1 MNKKKQRGRCLRGAT
16 PTLKARFFSQISH
29 YKSRLYSSQVRS
41 LILVVLLFFLSVGG
55 VLVTT
60 QVWASTAIG
69 QTQQE
74 PLQLVKQAKSLYQNR
89 QFESALTVWEQ
100 VAAAF
105 AAREDKLNQ
114 AMALS
119 NLALTSQQLGRW
131 EQAKK
136 AIATSLNI
144 LQTQPKTPQRASEG
158 GAALTQILSSTL
170 DIQGQLQLAVG
181 ESEAA
186 LATWK
191 QAAEIYQN
199 LGNQNGA
206 IRSQIN
212 QTQAMQDL
220 GLYPMACKTLLK
232 TLELDHQNCQITKE
246 ELQTLKERFVNKEN
260 SSSLDILALR
270 SLGNV
275 LRVVSQLEQSQ
286 MVLFAAGQLA
296 QQSGDSQNL
305 AAIYLSL
312 GNTARSLGN
321 RKIQLGKPS
330 EQQPA
335 LTQSICIQA
344 ASITNAAQ
352 FYQQAAT
359 CYRQAESSTSSDI
372 KRQAQLNR
380 FSLLVQTQ
388 QWSEVPT
395 LLSEIT
401 SHLNDLP
408 ITHPTVYAHIKFA
421 QSLMCLQSGLSENS
435 SNALSSPIL
444 QLCSFVKNTPTGTG
458 VKTLESSKI
467 PSWPEIG
474 QILQTA
480 LNQAQQLQD
489 KQAEADVRGYLGGV
503 YQQMGKLTEARQLT
517 EQALQQKSAFNDS
530 SITYLWQWQLGRIYQ
545 TQQNQKSALQ
555 AYTLAYETL
564 QSLRKDLVG
573 INPEIQFTFRDSVE
587 PVYRELVNLLLQPQA
602 SQQIKQ
608 TEINQKN
615 LKQAR
620 DVIEALQLAELTN
633 FFREACITSQPQPID
648 QVDPNAAVIYSIIL
662 PDRLAVILSRPQ
674 KDLKYYATPLKP
686 SSQPGEVGEVERVY
700 DNMLAGFTRNIYSSN
715 LDSLRPQQIF
725 YDWLIRPIEAEL
737 EKDDIKTLVFVLD
750 GVLRAVPMSALYDS
764 QKQKYLIEKYNL
776 ALSPGLQLL
785 YSASLSP
792 NKLQTLVGGLAEAR
806 QGFSKLPG
814 VEQEVQEITKIV
826 PTEVLLNQEFTRSR
840 LKVQINNVPFPI
852 VHLATHGQFSS
863 QAENTFL
870 LTWDGRINVKEL
882 DQLLQG
888 RDRPGRS
895 PLELLILSA
904 CQTAAGDNRA
914 ILGLAG
920 VAVRSGARSTLATLW
935 SVEDE
940 STVELMNKFYSELN
954 QPGVTKAEAL
964 RQAQLFLLRSP
975 NYHRPYYWAPFV
987 LVGNWL

>member
-1 MNKKKQRGRCLRGAT
+1 MNEKKQKWRCLRRAT
-16 PTLKARFFSQISH
+16 PTLKAKFFSQINH

-41 LILVVLLFFLSVGG
+41 LILAILLFFLSMGG
-55 VLVTT
+55 VLVTN

-74 PLQLVKQAKSLYQNR
+74 PFQLVEEGKLLYKNG
-89 QFESALTVWEQ
+89 QFESALTLWEQ

-119 NLALTSQQLGRW
+119 NLALTAQQLGRW

-144 LQTQPKTPQRASEG
+144 LQTQSKTPERASEG

-232 TLELDHQNCQITKE
+232 TLEFDHQNCQITKE
-246 ELQTLKERFVNKEN
+246 ELQTLKERFVNKGN
-260 SSSLDILALR
+260 SSSLNILALR

-286 MVLFAAGQLA
+286 MVLSAAGQLA

-305 AAIYLSL
+305 SAIYLSL

-321 RKIQLGKPS
+321 RKIQLGKS
-330 EQQPA
+330 SQQQLPP
-335 LTQSICIQA
+335 TQPINCIQA
-344 ASITNAAQ
+344 ASIADAAE

-359 CYRQAESSTSSDI
+359 CYRQAESSTSSEDI

-388 QWSEVPT
+388 QWSEVPI
-395 LLSEIT
+395 LVSEIT
-401 SHLNDLP
+401 SNLSNLP
-408 ITHPTVYAHIKFA
+408 ISHPTVYAQIKFA
-421 QSLMCLQSGLSENS
+421 QSLICLQSELSENS
-435 SNALSSPIL
+435 SNALSPIL
-444 QLCSFVKNTPTGTG
+444 QLCNFVKNIPTGTS

-467 PSWPEIG
+467 SSWAEIG
-474 QILQTA
+474 QILETA
-480 LNQAQQLQD
+480 LNQAQQLGD

-503 YQQMGKLTEARQLT
+503 YLQMGKLAEARQFT
-517 EQALQQKSAFNDS
+517 EQALQQKSAFNNS
-530 SITYLWQWQLGRIYQ
+530 SITYLWQWQLGRIYH
-545 TQQNQKSALQ
+545 TQQDPKSALE

-564 QSLRKDLVG
+564 QSLRQDLVG

-587 PVYRELVNLLLQPQA
+587 PVYRELVNLLLPPQA

-608 TEINQKN
+608 TEINQEN
-615 LKQAR
+615 LKLAR

-648 QVDPNAAVIYSIIL
+648 RLDPNAAVIYSIIL

-686 SSQPGEVGEVERVY
+686 NSQPGEIGEVERVY
-700 DNMLAGFTRNIYSSN
+700 NDLFAGLTSYIYI
-715 LDSLRPQQIF
+715 DPLRPQTIF

-737 EKDDIKTLVFVLD
+737 QKDDIKTLVFVLD

-764 QKQKYLIEKYNL
+764 QQQKYLIEKYNV

-785 YSASLSP
+785 YSPSLSP
-792 NKLQTLVGGLAEAR
+792 NKLQTLVGGLTEAR

-814 VEQEVQEITKIV
+814 VEEEVQDITKIV
-826 PTEVLLNQEFTRSR
+826 PTEVLLNQEFTGSR
-840 LKVQINNVPFPI
+840 LKAQINNVPFPI

-863 QAENTFL
+863 QADNTFL

-882 DQLLQG
+882 DQLLQA
-888 RDRPGRS
+888 RDRPGQS

-914 ILGLAG
+914 VLGLAG

-940 STVELMNKFYSELN
+940 STVELMNKFYSELK
-954 QPGVTKAEAL
+954 QLRVTKAEAL

-975 NYHRPYYWAPFV
+975 NYSRPYYWAPFV

>member
-1 MNKKKQRGRCLRGAT
+1 MNKKKQRGRCLRLAT
-16 PTLKARFFSQISH
+16 PTLKARFFSKISH

-60 QVWASTAIG
+60 QVWASTAIA

-74 PLQLVKQAKSLYQNR
+74 PLELVKQGKSLYQNR
-89 QFESALTVWEQ
+89 QFETALTVWEQ

-119 NLALTSQQLGRW
+119 NLALTAQQLGRW

-144 LQTQPKTPQRASEG
+144 LQTQPKTPER
-158 GAALTQILSSTL
+158 LQILSSTL

-212 QTQAMQDL
+212 QSQAMQNM

-232 TLELDHQNCQITKE
+232 TLKLDHQNCQITKE

-286 MVLFAAGQLA
+286 MVLSTAGQLA

-321 RKIQLGKPS
+321 RKIQLEKPS

-344 ASITNAAQ
+344 ASITNAGQ

-444 QLCSFVKNTPTGTG
+444 QLCNFVKNPPTGTG
-458 VKTLESSKI
+458 IKTLESSKI

-555 AYTLAYETL
+555 AYILAYETL

-608 TEINQKN
+608 TQINQKN
-615 LKQAR
+615 LKLAR

-633 FFREACITSQPQPID
+633 FFREACVTSQPQPID
-648 QVDPNAAVIYSIIL
+648 QLDPNAAVIYSIIL
-662 PDRLAVILSRPQ
+662 PDRVAIILSRPQ
-674 KDLKYYATPLKP
+674 KPLKYYATPLKP
-686 SSQPGEVGEVERVY
+686 NSQPGEIGEIERVY
-700 DNMLAGFTRNIYSSN
+700 NDMLAGFTRYSY
-715 LDSLRPQQIF
+715 LDSLRPQTIF
-725 YDWLIRPIEAEL
+725 YDWLIRPIESEL
-737 EKDDIKTLVFVLD
+737 QKDEIKTLVFVLD
-750 GVLRAVPMSALYDS
+750 GVLRGVPMSALYDS

-785 YSASLSP
+785 YSPSLSP
-792 NKLQTLVGGLAEAR
+792 NKLQTLVGGLAEAS

-814 VEQEVQEITKIV
+814 VEEEVREIAKIV
-826 PTEVLLNQEFTRSR
+826 PTEVLLNKEFTRNR
-840 LKVQINNVPFPI
+840 LKVEIDNAAFPI

-870 LTWDGRINVKEL
+870 LAWDGRINVKEL
-882 DQLLQG
+882 DQVLQA

-935 SVEDE
+935 SVEDQ

-975 NYHRPYYWAPFV
+975 NYRRPYYWAPFV

>member
-1 MNKKKQRGRCLRGAT
+1 MNKKKQIGRYLRWAT
-16 PTLKARFFSQISH
+16 PTLKARFFSKISCH
-29 YKSRLYSSQVRS
+29 KPRLYSSQVRS
-41 LILVVLLFFLSVGG
+41 LILVILLFFLSVAG
-55 VLVTT
+55 VLVTN
-60 QVWASTAIG
+60 QVWASTAIA

-74 PLQLVKQAKSLYQNR
+74 PLQLVQEAKLLYQNR

-105 AAREDKLNQ
+105 AARDDKLNQ

-144 LQTQPKTPQRASEG
+144 LQTQPKIPERASEG

-212 QTQAMQDL
+212 QTQAMQNL

-246 ELQTLKERFVNKEN
+246 ELQILKERIVNKRN
-260 SSSLDILALR
+260 SSLDTLALR

-321 RKIQLGKPS
+321 RKIQLEKPS

-344 ASITNAAQ
+344 AGITNAAQ

-408 ITHPTVYAHIKFA
+408 ISHPTVYAHIKFA

-444 QLCSFVKNTPTGTG
+444 QLCNFVKNTPMNTG
-458 VKTLESSKI
+458 VKSLESSEI

-608 TEINQKN
+608 TQINQKN

-648 QVDPNAAVIYSIIL
+648 QLDPNAAVIYSIIL
-662 PDRLAVILSRPQ
+662 PDRVAIILSRPQ
-674 KDLKYYATPLKP
+674 KPLKYYATPLKP
-686 SSQPGEVGEVERVY
+686 NSQPGEIGEVERVY
-700 DNMLAGFTRNIYSSN
+700 KDMLAGFTRYSY
-715 LDSLRPQQIF
+715 LDSLRPQKTF
-725 YDWLIRPIEAEL
+725 YDWLIRPIEPEL
-737 EKDDIKTLVFVLD
+737 QKDDIKTLVFVLD
-750 GVLRAVPMSALYDS
+750 GVLRGVPMSALYDS

-785 YSASLSP
+785 YSPSLSP
-792 NKLQTLVGGLAEAR
+792 NKLQTLVGGLAEAS

-814 VEQEVQEITKIV
+814 VEEEVREIAKIV
-826 PTEVLLNQEFTRSR
+826 PTEVLLNKEFTRNR
-840 LKVQINNVPFPI
+840 LKVEIDNAAFPI
-852 VHLATHGQFSS
+852 VHLATHGRFSS

-882 DQLLQG
+882 DQLLQA

-914 ILGLAG
+914 VLGLAG

-935 SVEDE
+935 SVEDQ

-954 QPGVTKAEAL
+954 QPGITKAEAL

-975 NYHRPYYWAPFV
+975 NYRRPYYWAPFV

>member
-1 MNKKKQRGRCLRGAT
+1 MNEKKQRGRYLRRAT

-41 LILVVLLFFLSVGG
+41 LILAILLFFLSVGG
-55 VLVTT
+55 VLVTS
-60 QVWASTAIG
+60 QVWASTAIV

-74 PLQLVKQAKSLYQNR
+74 PLQLVEQGKSLYKNG

-119 NLALTSQQLGRW
+119 NLALTAQQLGRW

-144 LQTQPKTPQRASEG
+144 LQTQPKTPERASEG

-191 QAAEIYQN
+191 QAAKIYQN

-232 TLELDHQNCQITKE
+232 TLEFDHQNCQIAKE
-246 ELQTLKERFVNKEN
+246 ELQTLKERFVNKGN
-260 SSSLDILALR
+260 SSLDILALR

-330 EQQPA
+330 QQQ
-335 LTQSICIQA
+335 LVTQPINCIQV
-344 ASITNAAQ
+344 ASIANAAE

-359 CYRQAESSTSSDI
+359 CYRQAELSTSSDI

-388 QWSEVPT
+388 QWPEVPI

-401 SHLNDLP
+401 SNFYDLP
-408 ITHPTVYAHIKFA
+408 ISHPTVYAQIKFV

-435 SNALSSPIL
+435 SNALSPIL
-444 QLCSFVKNTPTGTG
+444 QLCNFVKNTPTGTG

-467 PSWPEIG
+467 PSWVEIG

-480 LNQAQQLQD
+480 LNQAQQLGD

-503 YQQMGKLTEARQLT
+503 YLQMGKLAEARQFT
-517 EQALQQKSAFNDS
+517 EQALQQKSAFNNS
-530 SITYLWQWQLGRIYQ
+530 SITYLWQWQLGRIYH
-545 TQQNQKSALQ
+545 TQQDQKSALE

-564 QSLRKDLVG
+564 QSLRQDLVG

-587 PVYRELVNLLLQPQA
+587 PVYRELVNLLLPPQA

-608 TEINQKN
+608 TEINQEN
-615 LKQAR
+615 LKLAR

-648 QVDPNAAVIYSIIL
+648 QLDPNAAVIYSIIL
-662 PDRLAVILSRPQ
+662 PDRFAVILSRPQ

-686 SSQPGEVGEVERVY
+686 NSQPGEIGEVERVY
-700 DNMLAGFTRNIYSSN
+700 NDLLAGFNRYSY

-737 EKDDIKTLVFVLD
+737 QKDDIKTLVFVLD

-764 QKQKYLIEKYNL
+764 QQQKYLIEKYNL

-785 YSASLSP
+785 YSRSLSP
-792 NKLQTLVGGLAEAR
+792 NKLQTLVGGLTEAR

-814 VEQEVQEITKIV
+814 VEKEVQEITKIV
-826 PTEVLLNQEFTRSR
+826 PTKVLLNQEFTDSR

-863 QAENTFL
+863 QADNTFL

-914 ILGLAG
+914 VLGLAG

>member
-1 MNKKKQRGRCLRGAT
+1 MNQKKQIGRCLRRAT
-16 PTLKARFFSQISH
+16 PTLKARFFSQINH

-41 LILVVLLFFLSVGG
+41 LILAILLFFLSVGG

-74 PLQLVKQAKSLYQNR
+74 PLQLVQEAKSFYKDG
-89 QFESALTVWEQ
+89 QFESALTLWEQ

-105 AAREDKLNQ
+105 AVREDKLNQ

-119 NLALTSQQLGRW
+119 NLALTAQQLGRW

-144 LQTQPKTPQRASEG
+144 LQTQPKTPEQASAG

-199 LGNQNGA
+199 LSNQNGA
-206 IRSQIN
+206 IRNQIN

-232 TLELDHQNCQITKE
+232 ILEFDHQNCQITKE
-246 ELQTLKERFVNKEN
+246 ELQILKKRFVNKGN

-286 MVLFAAGQLA
+286 MVLLAAGQLA

-305 AAIYLSL
+305 AATYLSL

-330 EQQPA
+330 QEQLP
-335 LTQSICIQA
+335 LTHPINCIQEATITDA
-344 ASITNAAQ
+344 AEL
-352 FYQQAAT
+352 YQQAAT

-395 LLSEIT
+395 LVSEIT
-401 SHLNDLP
+401 SNLNNLP
-408 ITHPTVYAHIKFA
+408 INHPTVYAHIKFV

-435 SNALSSPIL
+435 SNALSPIL
-444 QLCSFVKNTPTGTG
+444 QLCNFVKNTPTGTG

-467 PSWPEIG
+467 PSWAEIG

-480 LNQAQQLQD
+480 LNQAQRLGD

-503 YQQMGKLTEARQLT
+503 YLQMGKLAEARQFT
-517 EQALQQKSAFNDS
+517 EQALQQKSAFNNS
-530 SITYLWQWQLGRIYQ
+530 SITYLWQWQLGRIYH
-545 TQQNQKSALQ
+545 TQQDPKSALQ

-564 QSLRKDLVG
+564 QSLRQDLVG

-587 PVYRELVNLLLQPQA
+587 PVYRELVNLLLPPLA

-608 TEINQKN
+608 TEINQEN
-615 LKQAR
+615 LKLAR

-648 QVDPNAAVIYSIIL
+648 RLDPNAAVIYSIIL
-662 PDRLAVILSRPQ
+662 PDRLVVILSRPQ
-674 KDLKYYATPLKP
+674 KDLKYYATPLK
-686 SSQPGEVGEVERVY
+686 SNSQPGEIGELERVY
-700 DNMLAGFTRNIYSSN
+700 NDLFAGFTRYIY
-715 LDSLRPQQIF
+715 LDSRRPQTIF

-737 EKDDIKTLVFVLD
+737 QKDEIKTLVFVLD

-764 QKQKYLIEKYNL
+764 QQKKYLIEKYNL

-785 YSASLSP
+785 YSRSLSP
-792 NKLQTLVGGLAEAR
+792 NKLQTLVGGLTEAR

-814 VEQEVQEITKIV
+814 VKEEVQEITKIV
-826 PTEVLLNQEFTRSR
+826 PTEVLLNQEFTRNR
-840 LKVQINNVPFPI
+840 LKVQINNVSFPI

-863 QAENTFL
+863 QADNTFL
-870 LTWDGRINVKEL
+870 LTWDSRINVKEL
-882 DQLLQG
+882 DQLLQS

-914 ILGLAG
+914 VLGLAG

-935 SVEDE
+935 SVEDQ

-964 RQAQLFLLRSP
+964 RQAQLFLLRSS
-975 NYHRPYYWAPFV
+975 NYYRPYYWAPFV

>member
-1 MNKKKQRGRCLRGAT
+1 MNKKKRRGRCLRRAT
-16 PTLKARFFSQISH
+16 PTLKARFFSKIIH
-29 YKSRLYSSQVRS
+29 YKSRLYSSQVGS

-74 PLQLVKQAKSLYQNR
+74 PLQLVQEAKSLYQNR

-119 NLALTSQQLGRW
+119 NLALTAQQLGRW

-144 LQTQPKTPQRASEG
+144 LQTQPKTPERSK
-158 GAALTQILSSTL
+158 ILSSTL

-191 QAAEIYQN
+191 QAAEIYRN

-206 IRSQIN
+206 IRNQIN

-220 GLYPMACKTLLK
+220 GLYPMACRTLLK
-232 TLELDHQNCQITKE
+232 TLEFDHQNCQITKE
-246 ELQTLKERFVNKEN
+246 ELSTLKKRFVNKGN

-286 MVLFAAGQLA
+286 MVLSAAGQLA

-321 RKIQLGKPS
+321 RKIQLEKPS

-344 ASITNAAQ
+344 ASITNAAG

-444 QLCSFVKNTPTGTG
+444 QLCSFVKNTPTGIG

-467 PSWPEIG
+467 PSWSEIG

-480 LNQAQQLQD
+480 LNQTQQLQD

-608 TEINQKN
+608 TEIDQEN

-686 SSQPGEVGEVERVY
+686 NSQPGEIGEIERVY
-700 DNMLAGFTRNIYSSN
+700 NDLLAGFTRYSYS
-715 LDSLRPQQIF
+715 DSLRPQQIF
-725 YDWLIRPIEAEL
+725 YDWLIRPIEPEL
-737 EKDDIKTLVFVLD
+737 QKDDIKTLVFVLD

-814 VEQEVQEITKIV
+814 VEEEVQEITKIV

-882 DQLLQG
+882 DQLLQA

-914 ILGLAG
+914 VLGLAG

-940 STVELMNKFYSELN
+940 STVELMNKFYSELK

-964 RQAQLFLLRSP
+964 RQAQLSLLRSP
-975 NYHRPYYWAPFV
+975 NYRRPYYWAPFV

>member
-1 MNKKKQRGRCLRGAT
+1 MGA
-16 PTLKARFFSQISH
+16 SQ
-29 YKSRLYSSQVRS
+29 KS
-41 LILVVLLFFLSVGG
+41 
-55 VLVTT
+55 
-60 QVWASTAIG
+60 
-69 QTQQE
+69 
-74 PLQLVKQAKSLYQNR
+74 
-89 QFESALTVWEQ
+89 
-100 VAAAF
+100 
-105 AAREDKLNQ
+105 D
-114 AMALS
+114 
-119 NLALTSQQLGRW
+119 
-131 EQAKK
+131 
-136 AIATSLNI
+136 IATSLNI
-144 LQTQPKTPQRASEG
+144 LQTQPKTPELA
-158 GAALTQILSSTL
+158 QILSSTL

-191 QAAEIYQN
+191 QATEIYQN

-212 QTQAMQDL
+212 QTQAMQNL

-232 TLELDHQNCQITKE
+232 TLKLDHQNCQITKE

-344 ASITNAAQ
+344 ASITNTSQ

-359 CYRQAESSTSSDI
+359 CYRQAELSTSSDI

-444 QLCSFVKNTPTGTG
+444 QLCNFVKNPPTGTG
-458 VKTLESSKI
+458 IKTLESSKF
-467 PSWPEIG
+467 PSWSEIG

-555 AYTLAYETL
+555 AYALAYETL
-564 QSLRKDLVG
+564 QSLRQDLVG

-587 PVYRELVNLLLQPQA
+587 PVYRELVNLLLPPLA
-602 SQQIKQ
+602 SQQMQ
-608 TEINQKN
+608 TQINQEN
-615 LKQAR
+615 LKLAR

-648 QVDPNAAVIYSIIL
+648 QLDPNAAVIYSIIL

-686 SSQPGEVGEVERVY
+686 NSQPGEIGEVERVY
-700 DNMLAGFTRNIYSSN
+700 NDLFAGFTRYIY
-715 LDSLRPQQIF
+715 LDSLRPQTIF

-737 EKDDIKTLVFVLD
+737 QKDDIKTLVFVLD

-764 QKQKYLIEKYNL
+764 QQKKYLIEKYNL

-785 YSASLSP
+785 YSPSLSP
-792 NKLQTLVGGLAEAR
+792 NKLQTLVGGLTEAR

-814 VEQEVQEITKIV
+814 VKEEVQEITKIV
-826 PTEVLLNQEFTRSR
+826 PTEVLLDQEFTRNR
-840 LKVQINNVPFPI
+840 LKVQINNVSFPI

-863 QAENTFL
+863 QADNTFL
-870 LTWDGRINVKEL
+870 LTWDSRINVKEL
-882 DQLLQG
+882 DQLLQS

-920 VAVRSGARSTLATLW
+920 VAVRSGARTTLATLW
-935 SVEDE
+935 SVDDQ

-964 RQAQLFLLRSP
+964 RQAQLSLLRSP
-975 NYHRPYYWAPFV
+975 NYRRPYYWAPFV

>member
-1 MNKKKQRGRCLRGAT
+1 MHQKKQRGRCLRRAT
-16 PTLKARFFSQISH
+16 PTLKPRFFSQISR
-29 YKSRLYSSQVRS
+29 YKPSDFIIPRLYSSQVRS
-41 LILVVLLFFLSVGG
+41 LILAVLLFFLSVGG

-60 QVWASTAIG
+60 QVWASTAIV

-74 PLQLVKQAKSLYQNR
+74 LLELVKQGKSLYQNR
-89 QFESALTVWEQ
+89 QFESALRVWEQ
-100 VAAAF
+100 AAAAF

-144 LQTQPKTPQRASEG
+144 LQTQPKTPERS
-158 GAALTQILSSTL
+158 QILSSTL

-186 LATWK
+186 LATWQ

-206 IRSQIN
+206 IKSQIN

-220 GLYPMACKTLLK
+220 GLYPRACKTLLK

-246 ELQTLKERFVNKEN
+246 ELQTLKERFVNKGN
-260 SSSLDILALR
+260 FSSLNILALR

-275 LRVVSQLEQSQ
+275 LRVVNQLEQSQ
-286 MVLFAAGQLA
+286 MVLSTAGQLA
-296 QQSGDSQNL
+296 QQSGDSQNF
-305 AAIYLSL
+305 AATYLSL

-321 RKIQLGKPS
+321 RKIQLETPR
-330 EQQPA
+330 QQTIL
-335 LTQSICIQA
+335 LTQSLDCIQA
-344 ASITNAAQ
+344 ASTANATQ
-352 FYQQAAT
+352 LYQQAT
-359 CYRQAESSTSSDI
+359 SCYRQAESSTSSDI
-372 KRQAQLNR
+372 KIQAQLNR

-388 QWSEVPT
+388 QWSEVPI

-401 SHLNDLP
+401 SNFNDLP
-408 ITHPTVYAHIKFA
+408 ISHPTVYAHIKFA
-421 QSLMCLQSGLSENS
+421 QSLMCLQSRLSENS
-435 SNALSSPIL
+435 SNALSPIL
-444 QLCSFVKNTPTGTG
+444 QLCNFVKNTPTSTG
-458 VKTLESSKI
+458 VKTLESLKI
-467 PSWPEIG
+467 PSWAEIG
-474 QILQTA
+474 EILQTA
-480 LNQAQQLQD
+480 LNQAQQLGN
-489 KQAEADVRGYLGGV
+489 KQAEADARGYLGGV
-503 YQQMGKLTEARQLT
+503 YQQMGKLAEARQLT

-545 TQQNQKSALQ
+545 TQQDQKSALK

-573 INPEIQFTFRDSVE
+573 INPELQFTFRDSVE
-587 PVYRELVNLLLQPQA
+587 PVYRELVNLLLQPLA
-602 SQQIKQ
+602 SQQINQ
-608 TEINQKN
+608 TEINQEN
-615 LKQAR
+615 LKLAR

-633 FFREACITSQPQPID
+633 FFREACVTSQPQPID
-648 QVDPNAAVIYSIIL
+648 QLDPNAAVIYSIIL

-674 KDLKYYATPLKP
+674 KPLKYYATPLKP
-686 SSQPGEVGEVERVY
+686 NSQLGEVGEVERVY
-700 DNMLAGFTRNIYSSN
+700 NDMFAGFTPIIYSSD
-715 LDSLRPQQIF
+715 LDSLRAQQIF

-750 GVLRAVPMSALYDS
+750 GVLRGVPMSALYDS
-764 QKQKYLIEKYNL
+764 HKGKYLIEKYNL

-785 YSASLSP
+785 YSPSLSP
-792 NKLQTLVGGLAEAR
+792 NKLQTLVGGLAEAS

-814 VEQEVQEITKIV
+814 VEEEVREITKIV

-882 DQLLQG
+882 DQLLQA

-904 CQTAAGDNRA
+904 CQTATGDNRA
-914 ILGLAG
+914 VLGLAG

-940 STVELMNKFYSELN
+940 STVELMNRFYSKLN

-975 NYHRPYYWAPFV
+975 NYRRPYYWAPFV

>member
-1 MNKKKQRGRCLRGAT
+1 MNKKKQRWQW
-16 PTLKARFFSQISH
+16 LKARFFSKISG
-29 YKSRLYSSQVRS
+29 YKQSGFIVSRLYSSQVRS
-41 LILVVLLFFLSVGG
+41 LILAVLLFFLSVGG
-55 VLVTT
+55 VVVTT
-60 QVWASTAIG
+60 QVWASTAIA

-74 PLQLVKQAKSLYQNR
+74 PLQLVEQGKSLYKNG
-89 QFESALTVWEQ
+89 QFAQALTVWEQ

-119 NLALTSQQLGRW
+119 NIAFTAQQLGRW
-131 EQAKK
+131 EQGKK

-144 LQTQPKTPQRASEG
+144 LQTQPKTPEQA
-158 GAALTQILSSTL
+158 QILSSTL
-170 DIQGQLQLAVG
+170 DIQGQLQLALG

-191 QAAEIYQN
+191 QATEIYQN

-212 QTQAMQDL
+212 QTQAMQNL

-232 TLELDHQNCQITKE
+232 ILELDHQNCQITKE
-246 ELQTLKERFVNKEN
+246 ELETLQKRFVKQEN
-260 SSSLDILALR
+260 SLSLHILALR

-296 QQSGDSQNL
+296 QQSGDLPNL
-305 AAIYLSL
+305 AATYLSL
-312 GNTARSLGN
+312 GNTVRSLGN
-321 RKIQLGKPS
+321 RKIQLETPR
-330 EQQPA
+330 QQTIV
-335 LTQSICIQA
+335 LTQSLDCIQA
-344 ASITNAAQ
+344 TSIANPAQ
-352 FYQQAAT
+352 LYQQAT
-359 CYRQAESSTSSDI
+359 SCYRQAESSTSLDI

-401 SHLNDLP
+401 SNFNDLP
-408 ITHPTVYAHIKFA
+408 ISHPTVYAHIKFA

-435 SNALSSPIL
+435 SNALSPIL
-444 QLCSFVKNTPTGTG
+444 QLCSFVKNIPTGTG

-480 LNQAQQLQD
+480 LNQAQQLGD

-503 YQQMGKLTEARQLT
+503 YQQMGKLAEARQLT

-545 TQQNQKSALQ
+545 TQQDQKSALK

-587 PVYRELVNLLLQPQA
+587 PVYRELVNLLLPPQA

-608 TEINQKN
+608 TEINQEN
-615 LKQAR
+615 LKLAR
-620 DVIEALQLAELTN
+620 DVIEALQLAQLTN

-648 QVDPNAAVIYSIIL
+648 QLDPNAAVIYSIIL

-674 KDLKYYATPLKP
+674 KPLKYYATALKP
-686 SSQPGEVGEVERVY
+686 NSQPGEIGEVERVY
-700 DNMLAGFTRNIYSSN
+700 KDLLAGFTRYIY
-715 LDSLRPQQIF
+715 LDSLRPQKIF

-737 EKDDIKTLVFVLD
+737 QKDDIKTLVFVLD
-750 GVLRAVPMSALYDS
+750 GVLRGVPMSALYDS
-764 QKQKYLIEKYNL
+764 QQQKYLIEKYNL
-776 ALSPGLQLL
+776 ALSPGLQML
-785 YSASLSP
+785 YSPSLSL
-792 NKLQTLVGGLAEAR
+792 NKLQTLVGGLAEAS
-806 QGFSKLPG
+806 QGFSKLLG
-814 VEQEVQEITKIV
+814 VEEEVREIAKIV
-826 PTEVLLNQEFTRSR
+826 PTEVLLNKEFTRNR
-840 LKVQINNVPFPI
+840 LKVEIDNVPFPI

-882 DQLLQG
+882 DQLLQA

-914 ILGLAG
+914 VLGLAG

-935 SVEDE
+935 SVEDK

-964 RQAQLFLLRSP
+964 RQAQLSLLRSP
-975 NYHRPYYWAPFV
+975 NYRYPYYWAPFV
-987 LVGNWL
+987 LIGNWL

>member
-1 MNKKKQRGRCLRGAT
+1 MHQKKQRGRCLRRAT
-16 PTLKARFFSQISH
+16 PTLKARFFSQISR
-29 YKSRLYSSQVRS
+29 YKPSDFIVPRLYSSQVRS
-41 LILVVLLFFLSVGG
+41 LILVVLLFCLSVGG
-55 VLVTT
+55 VLVPT
-60 QVWASTAIG
+60 QVWASTVIV

-74 PLQLVKQAKSLYQNR
+74 PLELVEQGKSLYQNR
-89 QFESALTVWEQ
+89 QFESALKIWEQ
-100 VAAAF
+100 AAAAF

-119 NLALTSQQLGRW
+119 NLSLTAQQLGRW

-144 LQTQPKTPQRASEG
+144 LQTQPKTPKRS
-158 GAALTQILSSTL
+158 QILSSTL

-186 LATWK
+186 LATWQ
-191 QAAEIYQN
+191 QATEIYQN

-220 GLYPMACKTLLK
+220 GLYPLACKTLLK

-246 ELQTLKERFVNKEN
+246 ELQTLKERFVNKKN

-275 LRVVSQLEQSQ
+275 LRVISQLEQSQ
-286 MVLFAAGQLA
+286 MVLFTAGQLA
-296 QQSGDSQNL
+296 QQSGDSQNF
-305 AAIYLSL
+305 AATYLSL

-321 RKIQLGKPS
+321 KKIQLETPR
-330 EQQPA
+330 QQTIPP
-335 LTQSICIQA
+335 TQSLDCIQA
-344 ASITNAAQ
+344 ASTANAAQ
-352 FYQQAAT
+352 FYQQAT
-359 CYRQAESSTSSDI
+359 SCYRQAESSTSSDI

-401 SHLNDLP
+401 SNLNDLP
-408 ITHPTVYAHIKFA
+408 ISHPTVYAHIKFA

-435 SNALSSPIL
+435 SNALSPIL
-444 QLCSFVKNTPTGTG
+444 QLCNFVKNTPTSTG

-467 PSWPEIG
+467 PSWGEIG

-480 LNQAQQLQD
+480 LNQAQQLGD
-489 KQAEADVRGYLGGV
+489 KQAEADARGYLGGV
-503 YQQMGKLTEARQLT
+503 YQQMGKLAEARQLT

-530 SITYLWQWQLGRIYQ
+530 SITYLWEWQLGRIYQ
-545 TQQNQKSALQ
+545 TQQDQKSALK

-587 PVYRELVNLLLQPQA
+587 PVYRELVNLLLQPLA

-608 TEINQKN
+608 TEINQEN
-615 LKQAR
+615 LKLAR

-633 FFREACITSQPQPID
+633 FFREACVTSQPQPID
-648 QVDPNAAVIYSIIL
+648 QLDPNAAVIYSIIL

-674 KDLKYYATPLKP
+674 KPLKYYATPLKP
-686 SSQPGEVGEVERVY
+686 NSQSGEVGEVERVY
-700 DNMLAGFTRNIYSSN
+700 NDMFAGFTRYIYSSEN
-715 LDSLRPQQIF
+715 SLRPQQIF

-737 EKDDIKTLVFVLD
+737 EKDEIKTLVFVLD
-750 GVLRAVPMSALYDS
+750 GVLRGVPMSALYDS
-764 QKQKYLIEKYNL
+764 QKRKYLIEKYNL

-785 YSASLSP
+785 YSPSLSP

-806 QGFSKLPG
+806 QGFAKLPG
-814 VEQEVQEITKIV
+814 VEEEVQEIAKIV
-826 PTEVLLNQEFTRSR
+826 PTEVLLNQEFTRNR
-840 LKVQINNVPFPI
+840 LKVQINNLPFPI

-870 LTWDGRINVKEL
+870 LTWDSRINVKEL
-882 DQLLQG
+882 DQLLQA

-914 ILGLAG
+914 VLGLAG

-975 NYHRPYYWAPFV
+975 NYSRPYYWAPFV

>member
-1 MNKKKQRGRCLRGAT
+1 MHKKQRGRYLRRAT
-16 PTLKARFFSQISH
+16 PTLKARFFSQISC
-29 YKSRLYSSQVRS
+29 YKPSDFIVTRLYSSQVRS

-60 QVWASTAIG
+60 QVWASTAIVP
-69 QTQQE
+69 TQQE
-74 PLQLVKQAKSLYQNR
+74 PLQLVEQAKSLYQNR
-89 QFESALTVWEQ
+89 QFESALRVWEQ
-100 VAAAF
+100 AAAAF

-114 AMALS
+114 AMGLS

-131 EQAKK
+131 EQAKN

-144 LQTQPKTPQRASEG
+144 LQTQPKTPEQS
-158 GAALTQILSSTL
+158 QILSSTL

-220 GLYPMACKTLLK
+220 GFYPMACKTLLK

-246 ELQTLKERFVNKEN
+246 ELQTLKERFVNKKN

-286 MVLFAAGQLA
+286 MVLSTAGQLA
-296 QQSGDSQNL
+296 QQSGDSQDM

-321 RKIQLGKPS
+321 RKIQSEKPS
-330 EQQPA
+330 EQHPA

-344 ASITNAAQ
+344 ASTANAAQ
-352 FYQQAAT
+352 LYQQAT
-359 CYRQAESSTSSDI
+359 SCYRQAESSTSSDI
-372 KRQAQLNR
+372 KIQAQLNR

-388 QWSEVPT
+388 QWSEVAT
-395 LLSEIT
+395 LLSEIR
-401 SHLNDLP
+401 SNLNDLL
-408 ITHPTVYAHIKFA
+408 ISHPTVYGHIKFA
-421 QSLMCLQSGLSENS
+421 QSLMCLQSELSENS
-435 SNALSSPIL
+435 SNALSPIL
-444 QLCSFVKNTPTGTG
+444 QLCNFVKNTPTRTG

-467 PSWPEIG
+467 PSWAEIG
-474 QILQTA
+474 EILQTA
-480 LNQAQQLQD
+480 LKQAQQLGD
-489 KQAEADVRGYLGGV
+489 KQAEADARGYLGGV
-503 YQQMGKLTEARQLT
+503 YQQMGKLAEARKLT

-545 TQQNQKSALQ
+545 TQQDQKSALK

-573 INPEIQFTFRDSVE
+573 INSEIQFTFRDSVE
-587 PVYRELVNLLLQPQA
+587 PVYRELVNLLLQPLA

-608 TEINQKN
+608 TEINQEN
-615 LKQAR
+615 LKLAR

-633 FFREACITSQPQPID
+633 FFREACVTSQPQPID
-648 QVDPNAAVIYSIIL
+648 QLDPNAAVIYSIIL

-674 KDLKYYATPLKP
+674 KPLKYYATPLKFN
-686 SSQPGEVGEVERVY
+686 SQSGEVGEVERVY
-700 DNMLAGFTRNIYSSN
+700 NDMFAGFTRYIYSSN
-715 LDSLRPQQIF
+715 LDSLGPQQIF

-750 GVLRAVPMSALYDS
+750 GVLRGVPMSALYDS
-764 QKQKYLIEKYNL
+764 HKRKYLIEKYNL

-785 YSASLSP
+785 YSPSLSP
-792 NKLQTLVGGLAEAR
+792 NKLQTLVGGLAEAS

-814 VEQEVQEITKIV
+814 VEEEVREIAKIV
-826 PTEVLLNQEFTRSR
+826 PTEVLLNEEFTRNR
-840 LKVQINNVPFPI
+840 LKVQINNLPFPI

-882 DQLLQG
+882 DQLLQT

-964 RQAQLFLLRSP
+964 RQAQLSLLRSP
-975 NYHRPYYWAPFV
+975 NYSRPYYWAPFV